1 MLEGQV
7 SDAVPR
13 PTQRRKLNRRT
24 GSSLV
29 PISCGSSALLG
40 ELAAV
45 TGAFDREVEVR
56 MMNWGCGRATATMA
70 VCWGRIDAG
79 TMRERELFERRERRC
94 REGVMVEGIRK
105 D

>member
-56 MMNWGCGRATATMA
+56 MMNWGCGRDGDDGGVLGGGSMQERC
-70 VCWGRIDAG
+70 VSGSCSSV
-79 TMRERELFERRERRC
+79 EREDVER
-94 REGVMVEGIRK
+94 G
-105 D
+105 